1 MSSGKKLEKKQK
13 KEKSAN
19 VRSLD
24 DVMESMLDLDQF
36 NDVPIAKQRSVG
48 PDNSLGPKFDIGI
61 NLDTDKPEEII
72 KKLVSVIKKLNEELN
87 EFKIHAEGTYC
98 TSTEFNRTS
107 IATDARIDDMVQRL
121 DMLEMENE

>member
-1 MSSGKKLEKKQK
+1 MNSGKKLDKKQK

-36 NDVPIAKQRSVG
+36 NDVPVKQKHVSM
-48 PDNSLGPKFDIGI
+48 DNPLDPIFDSEK
-61 NLDTDKPEEII
+61 NLETDKPEEII
-72 KKLVSVIKKLNEELN
+72 KKMMSVIKKLNEELH
-87 EFKIHAEGTYC
+87 EFKIHAEETYC

-107 IATDARIDDMVQRL
+107 ITTDARIDDLVQRL